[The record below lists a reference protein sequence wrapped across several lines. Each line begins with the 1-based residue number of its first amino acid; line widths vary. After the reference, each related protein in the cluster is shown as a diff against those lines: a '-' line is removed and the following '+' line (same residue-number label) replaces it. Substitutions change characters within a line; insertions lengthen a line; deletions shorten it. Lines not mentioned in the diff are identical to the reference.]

1 MKGRDRV
8 LRVLFVCS
16 GNTCRSPMAAL
27 LFQAKAEA
35 AGLPAA
41 AQSAGLAAFAGDC
54 ASENAVAVMRERGL
68 DLSAHRARPVTPY
81 LLEESDLVVC
91 MSEGHRRAL
100 APFVEREKL
109 LVPPGGVPDPFGG
122 DLETYRACADA
133 LSAYLDTLLSALA
146 VPRVRPMTEKDVPAL
161 AVLEAQCFSVPWSE
175 NALREELENEHAH
188 FFAAELCGELCGY
201 VGLQILLDEGYLCNL
216 AVSEAFRRRGI
227 GKALM
232 TAAIECCKA
241 HGCAFLSLEVRP
253 SNTAAVRLYEALGF
267 TKRGERKQFYTL
279 PDEDALILTLDF

>member
-1 MKGRDRV
+1 M

-27 LFQAKAEA
+27 LLQSMADKEK
-35 AGLPAA
+35 LPVQ
-41 AQSAGLAAFAGDC
+41 AQSAGLAAFSGDC
-54 ASENAVAVMRERGL
+54 ASENAVAVMRELGL
-68 DLSAHRARPVTPY
+68 DLSAHRARPVSQY

-100 APFVEREKL
+100 APFVESEKL

-122 DLETYRACADA
+122 DLAAYRACRDA
-133 LSAYLDTLLSALA
+133 LSAYIKTLLLSLA
-146 VPRVRPMTEKDVPAL
+146 VPRIRPMTGEDVPSL
-161 AVLEAQCFSVPWSE
+161 AALEAQCFSVPWSE
-175 NALREELENEHAH
+175 NALRAELENEHAH
-188 FFAAELCGELCGY
+188 FFVAELCGEICGY
-201 VGLQILLDEGYLCNL
+201 VGLHILLDEGYLCNL
-216 AVSEAFRRRGI
+216 AVAEAFRRRGV

-232 TAAIECCKA
+232 SAAIDCCKA
-241 HGCAFLSLEVRP
+241 QGCAFLSLEVRP

-267 TKRGERKQFYTL
+267 SKRGERTHFYTL